1 MTEKYRSIADKLE
14 LELRQMRAE
23 GKTRLPSEQELAASC
38 SCSRQTVRAALEV
51 LSRKGLIVK
60 RRGSGSYIADK
71 VFSSKQVFFITED
84 CDRYQSPA
92 LISGLKDRLAQHR
105 YELKVFSTGG
115 NPGEEADVLSR
126 AVSERPAALVIEPV
140 CDVLP
145 DPNYRLIED
154 VASGGT
160 PVIYCNSTC
169 NIPDGSVYITPD
181 FRDGGR
187 TITTRLLKNGSR
199 KPACIFRMDDSSG
212 LEGYKG
218 YIDALSDLS
227 IAFDGVRCLLL
238 SYKEQKEIFSGYD
251 RRLVSFAKEI
261 LKNCDSVICQ
271 NGIYARLI
279 AGILKS
285 HGIGI
290 AVASMD
296 SSYYTD
302 RGESGILSPDYDLDA
317 LCKALSKT
325 CISAAEGRD
334 VKSIMVPVKGLLV
347 SQIAKPT

>member
-1 MTEKYRSIADKLE
+1 MTEKYRNIADMLE

-23 GKTRLPSEQELAASC
+23 GKTRLPSEQELAASF

-145 DPNYRLIED
+145 D
-154 VASGGT
+154 
-160 PVIYCNSTC
+160 
-169 NIPDGSVYITPD
+169 GSVYITPD
-181 FRDGGR
+181 CRDGGR

-227 IAFDGVRCLLL
+227 IAFDGARCLLL

-279 AGILKS
+279 AGILKNL
-285 HGIGI
+285 GIGI
-290 AVASMD
+290 AVASID

-334 VKSIMVPVKGLLV
+334 VKSIMVPVKG
-347 SQIAKPT
+347 

>member
-51 LSRKGLIVK
+51 LSKKGLIVK

-71 VFSSKQVFFITED
+71 TFTNKDIFFITED

-92 LISGLKDRLAQHR
+92 LISGLKDRLAKYR

-145 DPNYRLIED
+145 DPNFHLIED

-160 PVIYCNSTC
+160 PVIYCKSTC
-169 NIPDGSVYITPD
+169 NIPEGSVYITPD
-181 FRDGGR
+181 YRDGGR
-187 TITTRLLKNGSR
+187 TVTTRLLESGSK
-199 KPACIFRMDDSSG
+199 KPACIFRMDDSAG

-218 YIDALSDLS
+218 YIDALTDLG
-227 IAFDGVRCLLL
+227 IAFDGARCLLL
-238 SYKEQKEIFSGYD
+238 SYKEQKEIFSGFD
-251 RRLVSFAKEI
+251 RRLVTFANEV

-271 NGIYARLI
+271 NGIYAHRI
-279 AGILKS
+279 AGILKNL
-285 HGIGI
+285 GIAA
-290 AVASMD
+290 AVASID

-302 RGESGILSPDYDLDA
+302 RGESGILSPDYDVDD
-317 LCKALSKT
+317 LCKALAKT
-325 CISAAEGRD
+325 CISAAEGRN
-334 VKSIMVPVKGLLV
+334 VKSIMVPVKG
-347 SQIAKPT
+347 

>member
-51 LSRKGLIVK
+51 LSKKGLIVK

-71 VFSSKQVFFITED
+71 TFTNKEIFFITED

-92 LISGLKDRLAQHR
+92 LISGLKDRLAKYR

-145 DPNYRLIED
+145 DPNFHLIED

-169 NIPDGSVYITPD
+169 NIPEGSVYITPD
-181 FRDGGR
+181 YRDGGR
-187 TITTRLLKNGSR
+187 TVTTRLLKSGSK
-199 KPACIFRMDDSSG
+199 KPACIFRMDDSAG

-218 YIDALSDLS
+218 YIDALTDLG
-227 IAFDGVRCLLL
+227 IAFDSARCLLL
-238 SYKEQKEIFSGYD
+238 SYKEQKEIFSGNSSV
-251 RRLVSFAKEI
+251 LSSFVRNVF
-261 LKNCDSVICQ
+261 KNCDSVVCQ
-271 NGIYARLI
+271 NGMYALKVS
-279 AGILKS
+279 GILKNL
-285 HGIGI
+285 GIAA
-290 AVASMD
+290 AVASID
-296 SSYYTD
+296 SSYCSPFFESAVISPGY
-302 RGESGILSPDYDLDA
+302 GEDD
-317 LCKALSKT
+317 LCKALAKT

-334 VKSIMVPVKGLLV
+334 VKSIMVPVKG
-347 SQIAKPT
+347 

>member
-23 GKTRLPSEQELAASC
+23 GRTRLPSEQELAASC

-51 LSRKGLIVK
+51 LSKKGLIVK

-71 VFSSKQVFFITED
+71 TFTNKEIFFITED

-92 LISGLKDRLAQHR
+92 LISGLKDRLAKYR

-145 DPNYRLIED
+145 DPNFHLIED

-160 PVIYCNSTC
+160 PVIYCKSTC
-169 NIPDGSVYITPD
+169 NIPEGSVYITPD
-181 FRDGGR
+181 YRDGGR
-187 TITTRLLKNGSR
+187 TITTRLLESGSK
-199 KPACIFRMDDSSG
+199 KPACIFRMDDSAG

-218 YIDALSDLS
+218 YIDALTDLG
-227 IAFDGVRCLLL
+227 IAFDGARCLLL
-238 SYKEQKEIFSGYD
+238 SYKEQKEIFSGFD
-251 RRLVSFAKEI
+251 RRLVTFANEV

-271 NGIYARLI
+271 NGIYAHRI
-279 AGILKS
+279 AGILKNL
-285 HGIGI
+285 GIAA